1 MAMMLSDVINSVT
14 PPGEEFALLSGENRE
29 SLPRKAMKTNLHHG
43 LLGHQPFGTGQSTV
57 W

>member
-1 MAMMLSDVINSVT
+1 MMLSEVINSVT

-29 SLPRKAMKTNLHHG
+29 SLPRKTMKTNLHHG
-43 LLGHQPFGTGQSTV
+43 LLGHQSPGAGESTL